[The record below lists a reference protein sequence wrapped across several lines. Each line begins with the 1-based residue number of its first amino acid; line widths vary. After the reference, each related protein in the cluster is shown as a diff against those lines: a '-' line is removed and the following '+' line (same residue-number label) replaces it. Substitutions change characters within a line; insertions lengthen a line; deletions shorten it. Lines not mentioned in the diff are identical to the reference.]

1 LSVLGSDPSRKA
13 TRLLLKNSADPS
25 VGLGAV
31 HPALQVGVVLRPGVE
46 AIHRDGHLGCYE
58 CHRGDPFPFGTA
70 VVWTAVGMSGRAAVE
85 QRRCNAA
92 GPIHRTRSGPCSV
105 RAREEGTEIVQ
116 QATRARFSALDGV
129 QPVEVDA
136 LFGVGQPC
144 LLGAGLQH
152 DGGQRG

>member
-1 LSVLGSDPSRKA
+1 VDQGDARIGEGKPFGRLRPLSVLGSDPSRKA
-13 TRLLLKNSADPS
+13 TRLLLKNSADQRRVAVDS
-25 VGLGAV
+25 IADVGDVACV
-31 HPALQVGVVLRPGVE
+31 DDA
-46 AIHRDGHLGCYE
+46 D
-58 CHRGDPFPFGTA
+58 
-70 VVWTAVGMSGRAAVE
+70 VE

-92 GPIHRTRSGPCSV
+92 GPIHRRRSGPCSV